1 MAAGFG
7 LYRES
12 EALTWQRDKL
22 SLFIVASTRLPGSHG
37 LKLINAL
44 LGVAL
49 ADLAQRFVLVSA
61 CPDVL
66 GVKHVILRFLGLIPG
81 LGQL

>member
-1 MAAGFG
+1 M
-7 LYRES
+7 
-12 EALTWQRDKL
+12 TWQRDKL
-22 SLFIVASTRLPGSHG
+22 SLFIVTSTLLPGSHG

-49 ADLAQRFVLVSA
+49 ADLAQGFVLVSA
-61 CPDVL
+61 RPDVL